1 METKS
6 TDWLKLACI
15 IILAIIFFASAAQ
28 AASLLF
34 MFGLLPQDDGF
45 LGTVRSICSG
55 ILGLMIAL
63 ALTSLIAIFLH
74 STRYFYYVFALAVLF
89 GLGIALY

>member
-1 METKS
+1 METKT
-6 TDWLKLACI
+6 TDWLKLGCI

-63 ALTSLIAIFLH
+63 ALICLTAILLNR
-74 STRYFYYVFALAVLF
+74 TRYFYYIFVIAVVF
-89 GLGIALY
+89 GLVVALY

>member
-1 METKS
+1 METK
-6 TDWLKLACI
+6 TTNWPKLACI

-63 ALTSLIAIFLH
+63 ALTSVIAIFLH
-74 STRYFYYVFALAVLF
+74 RTRYFYYIFAVALLF
-89 GLGIALY
+89 SLGIALY